1 LNRDEEIN
9 YIKDLRN
16 DKDAAFD
23 VIFEYYFPRLMNF
36 ASEYV
41 RDKEV
46 AREIVQDT
54 FLKLWEIRKKLDP
67 QTRLASLLYTI
78 TRNDALNYLKQLIHK
93 QKYINDRKRFYQNQL
108 NYIALR
114 DESSEKLMFNEL
126 NNRIQTAMNSLTQKS
141 REVFVLSR
149 FNGLKYREIAEKL
162 DISIKTVETH
172 MSVALKHL
180 RKELKD
186 YQ

>member
-1 LNRDEEIN
+1 MNRNEEIKF
-9 YIKDLRN
+9 IADLRK

-23 VIFEYYFPRLMNF
+23 AIFKYYFPRLMNF
-36 ASEYV
+36 ATEYV

-54 FLKLWEIRKKLDP
+54 FLKLWEIRNKLDP
-67 QTRLASLLYTI
+67 QTRLSSLLFTI

-93 QKYINDRKRFYQNQL
+93 QKYIDDRKRSYQNQL
-108 NYIALR
+108 NFIALK
-114 DESSEKLMFNEL
+114 DESSKKIMHDEL
-126 NNRIQTAMNSLTQKS
+126 NSRIQSAMDKLTEKS
-141 REVFVLSR
+141 REVFTLSR
-149 FNGLKYREIAEKL
+149 FKGLKYREIAEKL
-162 DISIKTVETH
+162 NISIKTVETH
-172 MSVALKHL
+172 MSDALKHL

>member
-1 LNRDEEIN
+1 LTKEEQSKLV
-9 YIKDLRN
+9 YELRKGSE
-16 DKDAAFD
+16 DAFD
-23 VIFEYYFPRLMNF
+23 RVFSHYFPILMNF
-36 ASEYV
+36 ANEYV
-41 RDKEV
+41 QDPEV

-54 FLKLWEIRKKLDP
+54 FLKLWEIRKNLDP
-67 QTRLASLLYTI
+67 QTRLSSLLFTI

-114 DESSEKLMFNEL
+114 DESSEMLMYDEL
-126 NNRIQTAMNSLTQKS
+126 NNRIQTAVSHLTPKCK
-141 REVFVLSR
+141 EVFILSR
-149 FNGLKYREIAEKL
+149 LNGLKYREIAEKL
-162 DISIKTVETH
+162 NISVKTVETH
-172 MSVALKHL
+172 MSDALKHL